1 MPAEAFAGLRI
12 LDLTQGIAG
21 PSCTK
26 WFADFG
32 AEVIKIEPPAL
43 GDAARSAG
51 PYPGDLPNAEAS
63 GLFLYLNGRK
73 KSVTINI
80 RSEAGRGIVRRLAG
94 EADILFEDF
103 GPGEL
108 SAWGLGYE
116 QLQSENRALIYVSM
130 TNFGQTGPYRDDPA
144 TDLTLAAASGTMS
157 VRALAGRQPIRM
169 GGSQSYYIAGRVG
182 FISVMGALLSRDVTG
197 EGQAVDLSSLEAAAA
212 NDMAAPTTFAYQ
224 GLIHRPRR
232 GPAPRGRGGMG
243 RYPCKDGWVDVMPGV
258 GGLKKLAVML
268 GDPALASHPWFED
281 HQLRSEHATEFDEQ
295 FMNPWFKDRNRAEI
309 IAAAQAVGMPFSY
322 SVGVDELFADPQF
335 EARSAF
341 PTIEH
346 PVAGE
351 QRLPGAPASLSLTPW
366 QAGPAPALGAHNEEI
381 LCGRLGYAH
390 NDLAVLREQGVI

>member
-1 MPAEAFAGLRI
+1 MPSEAFAGLRI

-32 AEVIKIEPPAL
+32 AEVIKIEPPAA

-63 GLFLYLNGRK
+63 GLFLYLNSRK

-108 SAWGLGYE
+108 SAWGLDYE
-116 QLQSENRALIYVSM
+116 ALRGVNQALIYVSV

-144 TDLTLAAASGTMS
+144 TDLTLAAASGTMN

-197 EGQAVDLSSLEAAAA
+197 EGQAVDVSMLEAAAS
-212 NDMAAPTTFAYQ
+212 NDMAAPTSFAYQ
-224 GLIHRPRR
+224 GLIRQPRR
-232 GPAPRGRGGMG
+232 GPATRGRGGMG

-258 GGLKKLAVML
+258 GGLRKLAVML
-268 GDPALASHPWFED
+268 GEPALAAHPWFED
-281 HQLRSEHATEFDEQ
+281 HQLRNEHAAEFDEQ
-295 FMNPWFKDRNRAEI
+295 FMDPWFKERTRAEVV
-309 IAAAQAVGMPFSY
+309 AAAQAVGMPFSY
-322 SVGVDELFADPQF
+322 TLGVDELFDDPQF
-335 EARSAF
+335 EARNAF
-341 PTIEH
+341 ATVEH
-346 PVAGE
+346 PVAGR
-351 QRLPGAPASLSLTPW
+351 QRLPAAPAALSATPW
-366 QAGPAPALGAHNEEI
+366 QAGPAPLLGEHNEEI
-381 LCGRLGYAH
+381 LCGRLSYTR
-390 NDLAVLREQGVI
+390 NELSVLREQGVI